1 MRQKPNLHPSFT
13 TKKNAILASLSN
25 PESTYTDLSPKG
37 SVDAAIKPLIDRI
50 NALEGIVTTSSCAG
64 RVSVFFEGRKQGKGY
79 EGRGDAK
86 DKEGLGKESEQAAVP
101 GGKGMGGKW
110 LFVSH
115 ESVEL
120 SKKGEAKE
128 NLPQLLGLG
137 SLGEPDKAPAL
148 SGEVDEMRLV
158 RFQFEP
164 MILHIM
170 TASLHHAQPVLAAAI
185 NAGFRESGIQ
195 SLKNL
200 DDPNAFPMVAIRTA
214 GLAFESLIGVIPD
227 RTQDDEDGGENEEH
241 ITRIISDEYLE
252 LLISIANERFK
263 TNAERIRR
271 FEQDLFKR
279 EEGHGQA
286 WEDSKSRQERKRAEG
301 LKQQQTLRKTEMNQE
316 GSGFLASDIDENMGN
331 AGLLASLPPH

>member
-1 MRQKPNLHPSFT
+1 
-13 TKKNAILASLSN
+13 
-25 PESTYTDLSPKG
+25 
-37 SVDAAIKPLIDRI
+37 
-50 NALEGIVTTSSCAG
+50 
-64 RVSVFFEGRKQGKGY
+64 
-79 EGRGDAK
+79 
-86 DKEGLGKESEQAAVP
+86 
-101 GGKGMGGKW
+101 
-110 LFVSH
+110 
-115 ESVEL
+115 
-120 SKKGEAKE
+120 
-128 NLPQLLGLG
+128 
-137 SLGEPDKAPAL
+137 
-148 SGEVDEMRLV
+148 
-158 RFQFEP
+158 
-164 MILHIM
+164 
-170 TASLHHAQPVLAAAI
+170 
-185 NAGFRESGIQ
+185 
-195 SLKNL
+195 
-200 DDPNAFPMVAIRTA
+200 MVAIRTA